1 LIYTVKILV
10 VDDEEDTL
18 SSIKEILEKEN
29 YKVTGVNTG
38 LGAIKEVK
46 NEKFDL
52 VILDIMMPHLSGWD
66 TFSKIREINSIQKV
80 MFLSVI
86 ESSELSRERK
96 MNLEKSSNVEYLSK
110 PFDRSVLVERVKS
123 MIEVG
128 RKK

>member
-1 LIYTVKILV
+1 MIYTVKILV

>member
-86 ESSELSRERK
+86 ESSELYRERK